1 MAEITGGEL
10 ILKCLQ
16 KEGLNMLFGITDEG
30 YHAIMH
36 KCDDYGIR
44 FVAPRHEAAAVHM
57 AQGVHKT
64 TGKVTAV
71 LAGGGPGT
79 ANLISGVICAASE
92 GVPVIAITAQRRRE
106 VVYPSRAGVYQGCD
120 QLDFFRPFTKWNAVI
135 HSWDRIPEIVQR
147 AFRECLT
154 GRPGP
159 VHIDVPDSVM
169 NETGDDSDLKI
180 LEPQQYRS
188 LEPMAPSEKEIEA
201 LTGIIAEAQNPLM
214 MAGTGVLN
222 SEGWSDFV
230 ELVELLNCPAITSM
244 AGRAAIPD
252 NHPNNILGYTE
263 GWLAARKEADVV
275 LAAGTCLGEV
285 ELPFDKYWGDA
296 NQKIIQVDMDPK
308 NIGINMPIYMG
319 MVGDAKSTLKA
330 VVTRLKEKGVKPSD
344 GAKVRHYQ
352 EIVKKWY
359 GETLQPIIDS
369 FSDDKIHPA
378 QSVLAAR
385 QVFPDEAINV
395 ADGGNTSL
403 FNGFFTEFT
412 KPRTSLGLFEFG
424 HLGTGIPSAIGAKL
438 ANPDKD
444 VYCITGDGAAGF
456 NFMEMETA
464 LREKAKI
471 TVIVH
476 AEGSWCMEEIG
487 HIMEG
492 ADPSRYQSVV
502 QLPVRWDKTAESMGC
517 HGEYVEKADELPE
530 AITRAKDSELPAVV
544 CVQTDRQSNLLP
556 PGLALF
562 AEVYTGVVEE

>member
-10 ILKCLQ
+10 LLKCLQ
-16 KEGLNMLFGITDEG
+16 KEGLTFSFGIDDKA
-30 YHAIMH
+30 YHTIIH

-79 ANLISGVICAASE
+79 ANLISGVICAAAE

-106 VVYPSRAGVYQGCD
+106 VVYPSRVGVYQGCD

-147 AFRECLT
+147 AFRECFA

-159 VHIDVPDSVM
+159 VHIDIPDSVM
-169 NETGDDSDLKI
+169 NATGDASSLKI
-180 LEPQQYRS
+180 LEPYHYRCI
-188 LEPMAPSEKEIEA
+188 EPMEPNAKDIEEIA
-201 LTGIIAEAQNPLM
+201 GLLTKAQNPLV

-222 SEGWSDFV
+222 AEGWGDFV

-244 AGRAAIPD
+244 AGRTALPD
-252 NHPNNILGYTE
+252 NHPNNIRGYTE
-263 GWLAARKEADVV
+263 GWLAVRREADVV
-275 LAAGTCLGEV
+275 LAVGTCLGEID
-285 ELPFDKYWGDA
+285 LPFKKYWGAA
-296 NQKIIQVDMDPK
+296 NQTIIQVDMDPR
-308 NIGINMPIYMG
+308 NIGINMPVSMG
-319 MVGDAKSTLKA
+319 IVADARSTLKA
-330 VVTRLKEKGVKPSD
+330 LVTCLKEMGVKPSD
-344 GAKVRHYQ
+344 GTKVLHYQ
-352 EIVKKWY
+352 QIVKKWY
-359 GETLQPIIDS
+359 AETVQPIMDS

-378 QSVLAAR
+378 QPILAAR
-385 QVFPDEAINV
+385 QVFPAEAINV

-403 FNGFFTEFT
+403 FNAFFTEFT

-438 ANPDKD
+438 ANPDRD

-487 HIMEG
+487 HIMAG
-492 ADPSRYQSVV
+492 ADPSRYESVV

-517 HGEYVEKADELPE
+517 CGEYVEKADELHE
-530 AITRAKDSELPAVV
+530 AIRRAKDSELPAVV
-544 CVQTDRQSNLLP
+544 CVKTDRQANLMP

-562 AEVYTGVVEE
+562 AQVYTGAV